1 VVAPRS
7 TLSAQVGDQ
16 SSCPSCKRSSQTSCS
31 CTCCSRRFPALHVCH
46 QSLCRQSS
54 APSRARPCL
63 ALRKCGESARPEHWG
78 WHPTAAPRERTLP
91 GTRLHLWAQTC
102 SPPLAAARRIYL
114 AAPDGRLRTPRVLAA
129 WPAGAPARVGLL
141 AAQTLAATHANRGRT
156 AHLPRGAR
164 SRHLTKRHRVA
175 GDSVMVAAVR
185 RAYVRMSSP
194 RLLHGRSRGHW
205 QRSSAGCAGRLAGG
219 AGCAAAAAADLER
232 LRRWFL

>member
-1 VVAPRS
+1 MW
-7 TLSAQVGDQ
+7 T
-16 SSCPSCKRSSQTSCS
+16 
-31 CTCCSRRFPALHVCH
+31 
-46 QSLCRQSS
+46 
-54 APSRARPCL
+54 
-63 ALRKCGESARPEHWG
+63 
-78 WHPTAAPRERTLP
+78 
-91 GTRLHLWAQTC
+91 QTC

-219 AGCAAAAAADLER
+219 AGCAAAGGGNESGRGPGQAHDALTADQATKKLQLQGLWEYGGQGEAHLER
-232 LRRWFL
+232 LYPGMS